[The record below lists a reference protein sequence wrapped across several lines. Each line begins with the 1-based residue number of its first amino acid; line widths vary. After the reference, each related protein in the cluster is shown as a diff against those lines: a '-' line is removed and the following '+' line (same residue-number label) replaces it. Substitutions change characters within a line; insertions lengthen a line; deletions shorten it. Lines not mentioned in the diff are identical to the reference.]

1 MQLKRYFCRVTPA
14 VLLMSW
20 LQWHLP
26 PILRAVPHKQIKQAP
41 SLPVSPALYAHDTSS
56 SFVICLSV
64 PTAFLPWQPPGCHL
78 YANTYMWL
86 RKRKKKKKKEGK
98 KTKQLFFLSQNKHC
112 PAISPASPFPIRFG
126 SPDWT
131 WPPQRAAPAVSN
143 HGLKADG
150 DSEHRMVAD
159 GKRGTRPTSHGWTL
173 AGKRIGREVQGKIN
187 THTHTGG

>member
-14 VLLMSW
+14 VQLMSW

-86 RKRKKKKKKEGK
+86 RKRKKRRRRREKK
-98 KTKQLFFLSQNKHC
+98 QN
-112 PAISPASPFPIRFG
+112 SFSSYR
-126 SPDWT
+126 
-131 WPPQRAAPAVSN
+131 
-143 HGLKADG
+143 
-150 DSEHRMVAD
+150 
-159 GKRGTRPTSHGWTL
+159 
-173 AGKRIGREVQGKIN
+173 KIN
-187 THTHTGG
+187 TALQSRRHPPSLSDSAPLIGHGLRREQRLLSPIMG